1 MLVLASQSPRR
12 LDLLKQ
18 AGVTPDHVHPAD
30 IDEMRRED
38 ESPRE
43 LVQRLAVEKARAVKS
58 HYDNAFVLGSDTVVA
73 LGHRV
78 LDKPLDEGDAL
89 AFLSLLSGRRHMV
102 LSGVALITPE
112 GAERMRITATR
123 VSFRHLSDDDIAAY
137 LESGEW
143 DGKAGGYAI
152 QGRAAGFV
160 KSINGSY
167 TGVVGLPLAET
178 LGLLKG
184 NGYPV

>member
-12 LDLLKQ
+12 LELLTQ
-18 AGVTPDHVHPAD
+18 AGVQPDQVHPAH
-30 IDEMRRED
+30 IDEMRGEQ

-43 LVQRLAVEKARAVKS
+43 LVLRLALEKARAVKP
-58 HYDNAFVLGSDTVVA
+58 HYQDAFVLGSDTVVA

-112 GAERMRITATR
+112 GAERVRVTATR
-123 VSFRHLSDDDIAAY
+123 VSFRHLSDADIAAY
-137 LESGEW
+137 LDSGEW
-143 DGKAGGYAI
+143 QGKAGGYAI
-152 QGRAAGFV
+152 QGRAAAFV

-178 LGLLKG
+178 LSLLKG
-184 NGYPV
+184 NGYLK